1 MSDLSTAEAG
11 KINRFS
17 FFLSFFR
24 NLHFICLVIYSF
36 SFLLRHVTPE
46 KFYVEACD
54 DGADDVL
61 VIDRVSTEVTLS
73 GISQHGAG
81 GEAATGDC
89 TAVAVIKITD
99 RGYGRV
105 RLSEYRPTKFEFLPP
120 HLILCVHF
128 MLPPFF

>member
-1 MSDLSTAEAG
+1 M
-11 KINRFS
+11 
-17 FFLSFFR
+17 
-24 NLHFICLVIYSF
+24 
-36 SFLLRHVTPE
+36 
-46 KFYVEACD
+46 EACD

-120 HLILCVHF
+120 HLIF
-128 MLPPFF
+128 MCSFYASSFFLKRRNGLEIFAICQDLKT